1 VPLSVSS
8 VLGTGLGDDAEEEEA
23 ENVEEEESM
32 SLPVSPP
39 AQRRLSTLRE
49 GFAVKRHTPPP
60 LVSNEIAARAE
71 AGALGVYAELCG
83 ALESALLA
91 QKAKREQA
99 LSATLCDLASKN
111 LHAYIYIYIY
121 IYIHIYIY
129 TYIYI
134 YIYIYIHTYT
144 YIHVYIYIYIYREC
158 AACADGQ
165 ARAGALGHAMRSREQ
180 ESVCTYIHIY
190 TYIYIYIE
198 RAQKAKREQAL
209 SATLCDLA
217 SKNL

>member
-1 VPLSVSS
+1 
-8 VLGTGLGDDAEEEEA
+8 
-23 ENVEEEESM
+23 M

-129 TYIYI
+129 I
-134 YIYIYIHTYT
+134 YIYIYIHTY
-144 YIHVYIYIYIYREC
+144 IYIYTCIYIHIYISRVC
-158 AACADGQ
+158 CLRRRPSAS
-165 ARAGALGHAMRSREQ
+165 RRSRPRYAI
-180 ESVCTYIHIY
+180 SRARICVYIY
-190 TYIYIYIE
+190 TYIYIHIYIY
-198 RAQKAKREQAL
+198 RARAKGQARAGTLGHALRPCEQEPVNAYIHIY
-209 SATLCDLA
+209 THTHTYIYIYR
-217 SKNL
+217 